1 MSIYSQG
8 LCFYFDNIDSVEK
21 RSFVACLYFYF
32 NSTLPLKKE
41 TLDNTHIPI
50 SSWAIEGCNGLI
62 DWTMKSNFTFENLS
76 FTEFVHCNLLIQWL
90 SLGNLVTSQSIKDSR
105 TFQCWKYW
113 SCWKPGVNVMTGCD
127 GYFWYVCDR
136 SLLMDVVEKRLQ
148 RRKVQKLWGE
158 QMTNTAAEANF
169 WARDE
174 VVNKDTVSRN
184 LCHNQNI
191 PREPK

>member
-21 RSFVACLYFYF
+21 RSFVACLYFYL

-76 FTEFVHCNLLIQWL
+76 FTEFVHCNLLIRWL

-127 GYFWYVCDR
+127 GYFWYVFVTDPFWWMWLKSVCKDGKSKSCEGSR
-136 SLLMDVVEKRLQ
+136 WQTRQ
-148 RRKVQKLWGE
+148 QKQTFE
-158 QMTNTAAEANF
+158 QGMK
-169 WARDE
+169 W
-174 VVNKDTVSRN
+174 
-184 LCHNQNI
+184 
-191 PREPK
+191 